1 MSTLAS
7 ERAATLSVFLG
18 NGIGIGAWAVAIPS
32 IKARLL
38 LGDAELGV
46 ALLAFA
52 IGAIVAMQAAGRIA
66 HRFGSGPSTAVAAAA
81 FGMWLVA
88 PAFASG
94 FASLFTVLLVLG
106 AANGATDVLMN
117 AHASAI
123 ERAWGKPIMSSF
135 HAAWSIGGLT
145 GAALGGVIAAHG
157 ATDVAKLGI
166 PAAAIIILFAAS
178 ACAGL
183 RGGRSERGDGAYGFV
198 RVDRSLLGIGCIAFL
213 CMLTE
218 GAVADWSA
226 VYLRTVA
233 QANAAGAATGYAAF
247 ALAMAVCRLFGDQL
261 VRRFGETAT
270 MRLGGVLAAAGFAVI
285 IAVPDTVAT
294 SAGFVLVGVG
304 LANVVPVLFSNA
316 GRRGASPALGVAMA
330 ASAGYAGFLAGPPVI
345 GFIAGVAG
353 LRTAFLLLLVAT
365 AVVSA
370 AGARA
375 LGQRSPS
382 SFPARRPK

>member
-1 MSTLAS
+1 
-7 ERAATLSVFLG
+7 
-18 NGIGIGAWAVAIPS
+18 
-32 IKARLL
+32 
-38 LGDAELGV
+38 
-46 ALLAFA
+46 
-52 IGAIVAMQAAGRIA
+52 
-66 HRFGSGPSTAVAAAA
+66 
-81 FGMWLVA
+81 
-88 PAFASG
+88 
-94 FASLFTVLLVLG
+94 
-106 AANGATDVLMN
+106 
-117 AHASAI
+117 
-123 ERAWGKPIMSSF
+123 
-135 HAAWSIGGLT
+135 
-145 GAALGGVIAAHG
+145 
-157 ATDVAKLGI
+157 
-166 PAAAIIILFAAS
+166 
-178 ACAGL
+178 
-183 RGGRSERGDGAYGFV
+183 
-198 RVDRSLLGIGCIAFL
+198 
-213 CMLTE
+213 
-218 GAVADWSA
+218 
-226 VYLRTVA
+226 
-233 QANAAGAATGYAAF
+233 
-247 ALAMAVCRLFGDQL
+247 